1 MTALA
6 MIIGMLPMALGLG
19 EGGEQNAPLG
29 RAVIGG
35 LTFSTVATLMFVPVV
50 FSLMHKKQEP
60 ASAGPVLLDERG
72 AQAAG
77 NVFTFDD
84 PSAC

>member
-35 LTFSTVATLMFVPVV
+35 LIIATIATLVLVPVV
-50 FSLMHKKQEP
+50 YS
-60 ASAGPVLLDERG
+60 VLRTRPPGSVQDALL
-72 AQAAG
+72 
-77 NVFTFDD
+77 N
-84 PSAC
+84 S